1 MPAKTKL
8 DQPLIDHAKALLQAG
23 NHDDATARAVG
34 VNPATW
40 FRWLKRG
47 AQAFATVESGVDLP
61 LDEHPYLAFYTE
73 TLAAKARAETGHLEI
88 IYNAAFGPLTESHE
102 KFDKDGKLVERKVF
116 QKPGDWRA
124 SAWWFEHGP
133 GKEFWAGSAHLR
145 LDDIHD
151 AESKP
156 LTEEQAMSDEAK
168 AQMAKILHMD
178 QKRRR
183 GDSPTG
189 TG

>member
-1 MPAKTKL
+1 MAKTKL
-8 DQPLIDHAKALLQAG
+8 DREVIDHAKALLQAG

-34 VNPATW
+34 INPATW

-47 AQAFATVESGVDLP
+47 AQAYALVESGAACP
-61 LDEHPYLAFYTE
+61 LDEQDYFAFYTE
-73 TLAAKARAETGHLEI
+73 TIEAKAKAEVGHLEI

-102 KFDKDGKLVERKVF
+102 KFDKDGNLVERKVF
-116 QKPGDWRA
+116 KKPGDWRA

-145 LDDIHD
+145 LDDLHD
-151 AESKP
+151 AEAAQAMTP
-156 LTEEQAMSDEAK
+156 EQAVSPEAK

-178 QKRRR
+178 QKRRN
-183 GDSPTG
+183 GDRTG
-189 TG
+189 TD